1 MSNQYIRMETP
12 NIKESQTLN
21 GYTAYEDWDVP
32 LLLKL
37 ISSNLLRTTTIKKK
51 HSLPMP
57 YENER
62 TQMCEVLRKLFIKE
76 PKNVSFSNQQL
87 YYFSQHLELFKT
99 TLKVPYT
106 YPKGQTIGRV
116 YPVGYTGFT
125 TTRKQIRHTFCR
137 GKWVDIDISNAHP
150 NLLNQMYQ
158 GRHKVLNDYCNNR
171 SAYFDKLI
179 EHFTVE
185 GQRYLTDTDSCK
197 SYFIICVLYGGTWN
211 SWCAEEGLPSGVP
224 VPDFHNELMGE
235 MEIIHQDLL
244 TKHSA
249 LWGEVSQKKEWN
261 EEGCFMSLILQE
273 QEHRCLSAMVEFAT
287 KEKLIAKN
295 KKDKRVV
302 LAYDGLQLIINPKIN
317 MAFLRKMEA
326 FILEQTGYDL
336 KLAFKDFNDGY
347 TAEQLNFEITPDVED
362 NISECSIEKNS
373 QYLEW
378 KEKFEMDW
386 CKIKNTACFMRTCYD
401 GNGDFEKFIL
411 QTESQLSSAYRHQ
424 CYYIQSNKGGDP
436 IRVSCIK
443 EWLEDETMRCYDDAE
458 VFPPPLICP
467 PNKFNLWRPF
477 LYDKDDMTTEHPDYD
492 AVGVQM
498 WCDHLK
504 ILCNHEQPVYEY
516 VVCWVAHSIQQPAIK
531 PECMISLVSDEGVGK
546 NIFTSSLSS
555 LYGAGK
561 KLETP
566 TPERECWGSFNSP
579 MASCYLVVL
588 SETDKRNTVGFEG
601 KIKALITD
609 PPLVINPKGKDQFI
623 ITSYHRLITNSNSA
637 DPTKTH
643 KGDRRNL
650 IIRCSDEKKGD
661 EEYFSTLTERLKN
674 NNTLRSIY
682 ACLKATDLSEW
693 SFRKVPRTVY
703 HDTIIEGNRPALEIF
718 MEHFTMN
725 HKDSETMELYGTQ
738 MLQHFRDWKGE
749 TGYAFDEKMS
759 EGVLVK
765 RLLTE
770 LKLPVDTITKLS
782 RGKKGI
788 KRSYNIT
795 KLKQRFNITE
805 GGCLL
810 TLNKNDV
817 LDIESEDE
825 EENYDD
831 SDM

>member
-1 MSNQYIRMETP
+1 
-12 NIKESQTLN
+12 
-21 GYTAYEDWDVP
+21 
-32 LLLKL
+32 
-37 ISSNLLRTTTIKKK
+37 
-51 HSLPMP
+51 
-57 YENER
+57 
-62 TQMCEVLRKLFIKE
+62 
-76 PKNVSFSNQQL
+76 
-87 YYFSQHLELFKT
+87 
-99 TLKVPYT
+99 
-106 YPKGQTIGRV
+106 
-116 YPVGYTGFT
+116 
-125 TTRKQIRHTFCR
+125 
-137 GKWVDIDISNAHP
+137 
-150 NLLNQMYQ
+150 
-158 GRHKVLNDYCNNR
+158 
-171 SAYFDKLI
+171 
-179 EHFTVE
+179 
-185 GQRYLTDTDSCK
+185 
-197 SYFIICVLYGGTWN
+197 
-211 SWCAEEGLPSGVP
+211 
-224 VPDFHNELMGE
+224 
-235 MEIIHQDLL
+235 
-244 TKHSA
+244 
-249 LWGEVSQKKEWN
+249 
-261 EEGCFMSLILQE
+261 
-273 QEHRCLSAMVEFAT
+273 
-287 KEKLIAKN
+287 
-295 KKDKRVV
+295 
-302 LAYDGLQLIINPKIN
+302 

-336 KLAFKDFNDGY
+336 KLAFKDFNDGF
-347 TAEQLNFEITPDVED
+347 TAEQLNFEITPDEED

-401 GNGDFEKFIL
+401 ANGDFEKFIL
-411 QTESQLSSAYRHQ
+411 QTKTQLTSAYEHES
-424 CYYIQSNKGGDP
+424 YNILNKGGEP
-436 IRVSCIK
+436 MRVSCIK
-443 EWLEDETMRCYDDAE
+443 EWLEDATMRCYDDAE

-477 LYDKDDMTTEHPDYD
+477 LYDKDVMTTEHPDYD
-492 AVGVQM
+492 EVGVQM

-516 VVCWVAHSIQQPAIK
+516 VVNWVAHSIQQPAIK

-546 NIFTSSLSS
+546 NIFTSSLGSM
-555 LYGAGK
+555 YGAGK

-579 MASCYLVVL
+579 MASCYFVVL
-588 SETDKRNTVGFEG
+588 SETDKRNTGGAEG

-609 PPLVINPKGKDQFI
+609 YSLVINPKGKDQFI
-623 ITSYHRLITNSNSA
+623 ITSYHRMITNSNSA

-661 EEYFSTLTERLKN
+661 EEYFTALTERLKN
-674 NNTLRSIY
+674 PNTLRSIY

-725 HKDSETMELYGTQ
+725 NKDNETMELYGTQ
-738 MLQHFRDWKGE
+738 MLQHFREWKAE

-770 LKLPVDTITKLS
+770 LKLPTDAIVKIG

-788 KRSYNIT
+788 KRSYDIS

-810 TLNKNDV
+810 TLNKSNDV

-825 EENYDD
+825 EEENYDD
-831 SDM
+831 GDM